1 MDKRYIKIMNFLRN
15 VKVFF
20 RKWVKGDSHFSDSS
34 ENKISNSYIDSESI
48 SSLSSASLKLE
59 SNLGIKSTGRC
70 GICVKDV
77 NLESFN
83 DMKKYIENFLGIASD
98 EKKYENLSFSF
109 NSFLDEY
116 NYLWFILNGQKIE
129 DVVAGINAVG
139 DTIHDKGFSR
149 QLLAAVF
156 EFTTGYEN
164 RNDEG
169 GNVVERIEDNRA
181 SQYLIYNYKSDNFYP
196 FVPTGTKSQNGKR
209 KRDNQMEVKIMKEI
223 SNEIPFEEDLSRWY
237 PIWNIPF

>member
-1 MDKRYIKIMNFLRN
+1 MNFFHN
-15 VKVFF
+15 VRVFF
-20 RKWVKGDSHFSDSS
+20 TKLVKGNSHFYDST
-34 ENKISNSYIDSESI
+34 ENKISNSYIDSDSI
-48 SSLSSASLKLE
+48 TSLSSASLKLE

-83 DMKKYIENFLGIASD
+83 DMKKYVENFLGIATD
-98 EKKYENLSFSF
+98 EKKNENLSFSF

-139 DTIHDKGFSR
+139 DTIHEKGFSR

-156 EFTTGYEN
+156 EFTSGYEN
-164 RNDEG
+164 RNEEVR
-169 GNVVERIEDNRA
+169 NVVEAIEHNNKT
-181 SQYLIYNYKSDNFYP
+181 SQYLIYNYKRDNFYP
-196 FVPTGTKSQNGKR
+196 FVPSGTTSQTGKR

-223 SNEIPFEEDLSRWY
+223 SKEIPFEEDLSQWY